1 MAVTLQQTSI
11 LARYGLAAEL
21 VSGKLVCFRNETGH
35 VLASQ
40 SGLAARMELSRDGI
54 TSSATSAKASST
66 VERFVFSS
74 CRVSL
79 LLSFFDI
86 LQSCALSIRYKSAH
100 AVLSYTGGV
109 QTEIIRDS
117 PRFAIG
123 NQADFIVHAGSM
135 VLPIKMQ
142 RKSFPQASRVR
153 KVHGKPFEPSFSITL
168 CQQEGPV
175 LGGCPWSSRCIIEAF
190 ILLRKK
196 QPSLLG

>member
-1 MAVTLQQTSI
+1 M
-11 LARYGLAAEL
+11 
-21 VSGKLVCFRNETGH
+21 VSGKLVCFRNATGH

-40 SGLAARMELSRDGI
+40 SGLAARMELSKDGI

-66 VERFVFSS
+66 VELFVFLFLPSIT
-74 CRVSL
+74 L
-79 LLSFFDI
+79 LLSFSIFFRAVPFLFDTSQHM
-86 LQSCALSIRYKSAH
+86 QSSH
-100 AVLSYTGGV
+100 TGGV

-117 PRFAIG
+117 PWFAIV
-123 NQADFIVHAGSM
+123 NWADFFVHTGSM

-142 RKSFPQASRVR
+142 GKSSPQASRVR

-175 LGGCPWSSRCIIEAF
+175 LDGCPWSSRRIMEAL

>member
-1 MAVTLQQTSI
+1 MTLQQTSI

-40 SGLAARMELSRDGI
+40 SGLAARKQGRNYVICDLGQSVFDSRTFCFLFLPSI
-54 TSSATSAKASST
+54 TLA
-66 VERFVFSS
+66 F
-74 CRVSL
+74 
-79 LLSFFDI
+79 FFDI

-142 RKSFPQASRVR
+142 GKSFPQASRVR